1 MVISRLHSLHPYFRK
16 NRALVDIILYMGI
29 FLPLGTVF
37 NYFLSGRVL
46 RGTITM
52 TLMIALVMR
61 TIEAASP

>member
-1 MVISRLHSLHPYFRK
+1 
-16 NRALVDIILYMGI
+16 MGI

-46 RGTITM
+46 RGTLTM

-61 TIEAASP
+61 TIEAASPP